1 MLGLEKQKREGNRNG
16 THEHL
21 LEHSARSSDR
31 EKGEAAGNI
40 SVGSHP

>member
-1 MLGLEKQKREGNRNG
+1 MLGLEQKERGNKNG

-21 LEHSARSSDR
+21 LKHPARSSDR